1 MKALIRKKLCKRQSE
16 VKMAQAVQ
24 KKKINIQ
31 AYVMIIALLFIWAF
45 FHLLTVNWDDVAEAQ
60 GFFAKIDEF
69 FSSGFL
75 SARTLSNLSRQF
87 AVTAITA
94 IGMVYVIISGEI
106 DLSIGS
112 QIALLGG
119 ILAML
124 DFGLGLPPFVVI
136 PIVLM
141 VGCMLGLWNGWWISY
156 MGVPS
161 FIVTLAGMMA
171 FRGLSELIL
180 GQKTIAPKA
189 EFYSLAFSKFYF
201 PVSWLLIVVVA
212 LSAWMLYSTYA
223 KRKQRSSYGLFN
235 EPAKN
240 AYMTTIALIAIIW
253 FVLYIYNNF
262 RGVPPVIVLLA
273 VLASIFTW
281 VGRHTT
287 FGRYIYA
294 LGGNF
299 EATRLSGVNVKRVK
313 MFVFMIN
320 GLMAAVAAVTLV
332 GRLGSAAPNAGSWQE
347 LYTIAACFIGG
358 TSMKGGIGTVY
369 GAIIG
374 GLVMASLQTGMQTMD
389 INVSWQSVIIGSV
402 LLLAVFLDVLVREGR
417 LKLS

>member
-1 MKALIRKKLCKRQSE
+1 
-16 VKMAQAVQ
+16 MAQAVQ

-31 AYVMIIALLFIWAF
+31 AYVMIIALLFIWVF
-45 FHLLTVNWDDVAEAQ
+45 FHFLTLDWSDVAEAQ
-60 GFFAKIDEF
+60 GLAAKFDEF
-69 FSSGFL
+69 FSGGFL
-75 SARTLSNLSRQF
+75 QARNLSNLSRQF

-112 QIALLGG
+112 QIAFLGG
-119 ILAML
+119 VLAML
-124 DFGLGLPPFVVI
+124 DFGLGLPPVVVI
-136 PIVLM
+136 PMVLAF
-141 VGCMLGLWNGWWISY
+141 GCCLGLWNGFWVSY

-171 FRGLSELIL
+171 FRGMSELIL
-180 GQKTIAPKA
+180 GQRTIAPNA
-189 EFYSLAFSKFYF
+189 EFYRLAFSKFYF
-201 PVSWLLIVVVA
+201 PVTWIAIIVLI
-212 LSAWMLYSTYA
+212 LSIWMFYNTHV
-223 KRKQRSSYGLFN
+223 KRKQRSSYGLAN
-235 EPAKN
+235 TPAKN
-240 AYMTTIALIAIIW
+240 DFLMTAGIIGIIW
-253 FVLYIYNNF
+253 LGLYIYSNYK
-262 RGVPPVIVLLA
+262 GVPPVIVLLA
-273 VLASIFTW
+273 VLASLFTW

-320 GLMAAVAAVTLV
+320 GLMAAIASVTLV
-332 GRLGSAAPNAGSWQE
+332 GRLGSAAPSAGSWQE

-374 GLVMASLQTGMQTMD
+374 GLVMASLQTGMQLMD
-389 INVSWQSVIIGSV
+389 MNVSWQSVIIGMV
-402 LLLAVFLDVLVREGR
+402 LLLAVFLDVIIREGR
-417 LKLS
+417 LKLK